1 MALGTRAFKGK
12 TYNLDDA
19 TDYNDY
25 ARAVIELGADEDTMQ
40 ELANQQY
47 SQQFGGGMSQNE
59 LRDFET
65 LISRLEGSKM
75 KQAGQTN
82 RARQRDVMA
91 GGLASMMAN
100 F

>member
-1 MALGTRAFKGK
+1 MALGTRTFKGE
-12 TYNLDDA
+12 TYNLDDP
-19 TDYNDY
+19 TGYNNY
-25 ARAVIELGADEDTMQ
+25 AKAIIELGADEDTIQ
-40 ELANQQY
+40 DLANQQY
-47 SQQFGGGMSQNE
+47 NLEFGGGMSQNE

-75 KQAGQTN
+75 KQAGQAN

>member
-1 MALGTRAFKGK
+1 MALGTRTFKGT
-12 TYNLDDA
+12 TYDLDKPK
-19 TDYNDY
+19 DYNKY
-25 ARAVIELGADEDTMQ
+25 AKAIIELGADEETLQD
-40 ELANQQY
+40 LANQQY
-47 SQQFGGGMSQNE
+47 NLEFGGGMSQNE

-75 KQAGQTN
+75 KQAGQAN